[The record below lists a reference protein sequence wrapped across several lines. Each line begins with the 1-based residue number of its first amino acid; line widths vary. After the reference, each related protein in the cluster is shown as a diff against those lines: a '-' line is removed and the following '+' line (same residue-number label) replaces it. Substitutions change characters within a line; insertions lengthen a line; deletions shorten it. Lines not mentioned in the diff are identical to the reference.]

1 MRNKD
6 RIRSRM
12 KQQRDNLKDYYLA
25 TAAAAASTTKVT
37 TDNNFEA
44 KRSRMRQQRDSL
56 KDYYLATAAV
66 STTKVR
72 TSSSNNNFETKK
84 NEKMVVAAAE
94 VAPAA
99 AAAAAPAPPTTFA
112 QEVSRFWCTAFGD
125 TESASY
131 GWCSSNSTICSG
143 CPTKD
148 DSSSDNRNPDDRN
161 PTTKKKSS
169 SDFGGRRDDSRN
181 LYTTRTSSQKRI
193 EDANSLLT
201 RNESSQK
208 ITSHPAS
215 PPRRNNINSRNWEK
229 ESVNSTLALADESL
243 IGDESTIE
251 SSNKFNSSNQRS
263 SNRIESP
270 PPPLNRN
277 TRTPLPRLQSLRED
291 SSLVEPTTSKNN
303 DNDDVNHFLQYI
315 ESVNNDIKR
324 KEEIKIANILSHDC
338 VNFNSR
344 DDCNSTIQTNG
355 ASTIL
360 TFDEANHYHRHQKSP
375 RFINCCGASDALP
388 GLLGVEEEEE
398 EIGGG
403 NNNASTDPMAAYESF
418 DDALSTAV
426 LKPVVDYVKITPIKT
441 TTKRDFVENDITDD
455 NDLTLPSSP
464 SNHHMVDNAGRENS
478 NGAAQCIGG
487 GDYDDINSR
496 HHVTASAGST
506 NSRLS
511 KQSDGSINSR
521 HSVVGSLILDKLR
534 KYLPYDFQLKYSM
547 TRHGSDLQTVLEKTE
562 SCIYTTLLVVETTD
576 GETFGT

>member
-99 AAAAAPAPPTTFA
+99 AAAAPAPAPAPAPPTTFA

-403 NNNASTDPMAAYESF
+403 NNN
-418 DDALSTAV
+418 
-426 LKPVVDYVKITPIKT
+426 
-441 TTKRDFVENDITDD
+441 
-455 NDLTLPSSP
+455 LTLPSSP